1 MPYVDDEDG
10 YSSKAKSEADQLR
23 ALQLSAAANVYEG
36 ADRILTGD
44 PVKVHVVKEG
54 AAISWSDGENIY
66 LNAQFI
72 PDMSTE
78 TLTKISGINY
88 HELAHHFYTP
98 REGTTLVK
106 NVIAGQYFTSFNIL
120 EDARIESLLCA
131 RYPSVMPYLQA
142 SALIWLQ
149 STPDAVFTNYPLIA
163 GRRHIDVS
171 IREAFRDMFY
181 KPELIPDIQRIT
193 NEYRTLAFPRDYKR
207 AEALIIEF
215 HEKVISQMD
224 IPPQCGLGGCDS
236 RAPIKKGR
244 PEPGKAQERDARV
257 AQGMGKPESEYIP
270 KEPAEPS
277 EGESSGQG
285 DIGDGDSD
293 GNGPTVNVH
302 VVEGD
307 GDDGEGSSQLQNPV
321 RTVNTNTTAEEAL
334 QKREEQV
341 NTKPN
346 MQWGAEHVKSAGGIP
361 EHIDD
366 MLTDSLDS
374 IYNNKA
380 VIKDIRRKQNII
392 VHGDENWQDDSE
404 LGKFDSTAV
413 PGSALMDYRRFAN
426 ELRKLRDDAEPGWE
440 REVNAGKLNMP
451 RVMRGTEIDKAF
463 DRWTEGDDSTD
474 IEAVILIDR
483 SGSMSSYDNDKR
495 ASIACWTI
503 KRALESIDCPVT
515 VYAFD
520 DKNEIAY
527 RKQDKAERTKY
538 RFIFGHGGTNPYDSL
553 LLAEKAFMMSTH
565 ANKILFVITDGAF
578 DSDKNDPIIK
588 RLSKRG
594 VLTTMVLIMQDRE
607 WEEFEASNKA
617 RAQRGMSTTD
627 MTHGAEIYA
636 RVNSG
641 KDLLQLAKSVVV
653 GAIKKRQ
660 FR

>member
-1 MPYVDDEDG
+1 
-10 YSSKAKSEADQLR
+10 
-23 ALQLSAAANVYEG
+23 
-36 ADRILTGD
+36 
-44 PVKVHVVKEG
+44 
-54 AAISWSDGENIY
+54 
-66 LNAQFI
+66 
-72 PDMSTE
+72 
-78 TLTKISGINY
+78 
-88 HELAHHFYTP
+88 
-98 REGTTLVK
+98 
-106 NVIAGQYFTSFNIL
+106 
-120 EDARIESLLCA
+120 
-131 RYPSVMPYLQA
+131 
-142 SALIWLQ
+142 
-149 STPDAVFTNYPLIA
+149 
-163 GRRHIDVS
+163 
-171 IREAFRDMFY
+171 
-181 KPELIPDIQRIT
+181 
-193 NEYRTLAFPRDYKR
+193 
-207 AEALIIEF
+207 
-215 HEKVISQMD
+215 MD